1 MPRRALSLLFVGPKI
16 PYPANDGGRIAIFEP
31 MRHLAARGH
40 RVAYLG
46 FGSLQAA
53 EQLAAAAHLV
63 WARAVPHD
71 TRTHA
76 LPAAMALFSRLPY
89 TAAKYS
95 AAPMFAALEEVLGSQ
110 SFDVVQLENS
120 HMAHYLDAVQRR
132 GIPAVLRLTNVEA
145 LVAERFARTAPFP
158 LNAYVRLQARRMR
171 QFEQR
176 AIGAADLT
184 LTVTPQDAQ
193 RCTELEPR
201 ARVAVVPVGADV
213 HGPISWAGEKPGTLL
228 YVGALDWPPN
238 VDSLRWFKSSIWP
251 LVRRQRPEAR
261 WLIVGRDPP
270 TDIQRWPADDP
281 AITVTGIVPDI
292 GPYWSQAAM
301 VVVPLRSGGGMRV
314 KIIEAFAMGKA
325 VVTTGIGIEGI
336 GASNGEHYLLADG
349 AADFAAQVVRLLD
362 SPLERRR
369 LGAAARAFVEAQFG
383 WEQVVSGLERLYLEL
398 LDRPNLARAG

>member
-1 MPRRALSLLFVGPKI
+1 MPRRALNLLFVGPKI

-31 MRHLAARGH
+31 MHHLVARGH

-46 FGSLQAA
+46 FGSQQAA
-53 EQLAAAAHLV
+53 EQLTAEAHLM

-71 TRTHA
+71 TRTRA
-76 LPAAMALFSRLPY
+76 LPAAMALFSHLPY

-95 AAPMFAALEEVLGSQ
+95 AAPMFAALEEVLNSQ

-132 GIPAVLRLTNVEA
+132 GVPAVLRLTNVEA
-145 LVAERFARTAPFP
+145 LVAERFAQTAPFP
-158 LNAYVRLQARRMR
+158 LSAYVRLQARRMR
-171 QFEQR
+171 RFEQR

-184 LTVTPQDAQ
+184 LAVTPQDAQ

-201 ARVAVVPVGADV
+201 AHVAVVPVGADV
-213 HGPISWAGEKPGTLL
+213 HRPISSVGEEPGTLL

-270 TDIQRWPADDP
+270 ADILRWPAGDP
-281 AITVTGIVPDI
+281 AITVTGKVPEI

-336 GASNGEHYLLADG
+336 GASDGEHYLLADG

-383 WEQVVSGLERLYLEL
+383 WEQVVSGLESLYLEL
-398 LDRPNLARAG
+398 LDRPNPARAG